1 MSYTINNTRGT
12 VVTTVTP
19 GTTQVVGGITLIGKN
34 YTGYGELI
42 AEDFVKLLENQANS
56 SAPSS
61 PQTGQLWYDTGESV
75 LKAYD
80 GTAWDRLNVTV
91 GTSAPGTATAGTLWL
106 DTTADKVLKIY
117 DGAAWQAT
125 SMATA
130 NARQTSVTLKVG
142 PNAWATT
149 ARKAGYTAGTN
160 VAGDTDVEVTAIIG
174 KTGAGADQVI
184 ALYSPASFDISTGQ
198 TAATTNGTLQY
209 DIRQNFSVTTTGAA
223 TTGSLQ
229 AGLNIRDGY
238 LDPAAVAP
246 LADEALAIQ
255 DAGNAAVKYDSDK
268 ILILTKTSTQAHA
281 GKLEPTANASVELG
295 SNTKRYATIYGVA
308 TSAQYADIAERFAAD
323 VTMDPGTIVALGG
336 VEEITKTAERA
347 DENVFGVISDTPA
360 FRMNDGAGDDTT
372 HPFVAF
378 SGRVLCKV
386 QGPVAKG
393 DRLVSSDIPGVA
405 VKADPND
412 NWKSTFGRALVSKTT
427 EEVEKIT
434 IAIGVK

>member
-56 SAPSS
+56 AAPSS

-91 GTSAPGTATAGTLWL
+91 GSSAPSSATAGTLWL

-117 DGAAWQAT
+117 DGSAFVAT

-130 NARQTSVTLKVG
+130 NARQTSVALKVG
-142 PNAWATT
+142 PNAWTTT

-160 VAGDTDVEVTAIIG
+160 VAGDSAVEVTAIIG

-184 ALYSPASFDISTGQ
+184 AVYSPASFDLSTGD
-198 TAATTNGTLQY
+198 TPSMTNGTLQY
-209 DIRQNFSVTTTGAA
+209 DIRQNFSVTTSGAA
-223 TTGSLQ
+223 AVGSLQ

-255 DAGNAAVKYDSDK
+255 DASNAAVKYDSGK
-268 ILILTKTSTQAHA
+268 IMILTKTTTQAHA
-281 GKLEPTANASVELG
+281 GKLEPTANASVDLG

-323 VTMDPGTIVALGG
+323 VSMDPGTIVALGG
-336 VEEITKTAERA
+336 VEEITKTAKLA

-360 FRMNDGAGDDTT
+360 FRMNDGAGDDIT

-378 SGRVLCKV
+378 SGRVLCKIK
-386 QGPVAKG
+386 GPVTKG

-412 NWKSTFGRALVSKTT
+412 NWKATFGRALVSKTT
-427 EEVEKIT
+427 DAVEKIT

>member
-42 AEDFVKLLENQANS
+42 AEDFVKLLENQANT

-61 PQTGQLWYDTGESV
+61 PQTGQLWYDTSESM

-80 GTAWDRLNVTV
+80 GTAWDRLQVSV
-91 GTSAPGTATAGTLWL
+91 GTSAPSSATAGALWL
-106 DTTADKVLKIY
+106 DTTSDKILKIY

-142 PNAWATT
+142 PNAWATA
-149 ARKAGYTAGTN
+149 ARRAGYTAGTN
-160 VAGDTDVEVTAIIG
+160 VSGDTDVEVTAIIG

-198 TAATTNGTLQY
+198 TAAMTNGTLAY
-209 DIRQNFSVTTTGAA
+209 DIRNNFSVTTTGAA

-246 LADEALAIQ
+246 LADEALAVQ

-268 ILILTKTSTQAHA
+268 IMILTKTSTQAHA
-281 GKLEPTANASVELG
+281 GKLEPTANASVDLG
-295 SNTKRYATIYGVA
+295 STTKRYATIYGVA

-323 VTMDPGTIVALGG
+323 TPMDPGTIVALGG
-336 VEEITKTAERA
+336 AEEITKTANKA
-347 DENVFGVISDTPA
+347 DENVFGVISETPA
-360 FRMNDGAGDDTT
+360 FRMNDGAGNDTT

-378 SGRVLCKV
+378 SGRVSCKV
-386 QGPVAKG
+386 KGPVTKG

-412 NWKSTFGRALVSKTT
+412 NWKATFGRALVDKTT
-427 EEVEKIT
+427 EEVGKIT

>member
-42 AEDFVKLLENQANS
+42 AEDFVKLLENQANT

-61 PQTGQLWYDTGESV
+61 PQTGQLWYDTSENI

-80 GTAWDRLNVTV
+80 GTAWDRLQVSV
-91 GTSAPGTATAGTLWL
+91 GTSAPSSATAGTLWL
-106 DTTADKVLKIY
+106 DTTADKILKIY
-117 DGAAWQAT
+117 DGTTFVAT
-125 SMATA
+125 SMASA
-130 NARQTSVTLKVG
+130 NARQASVTLKVG
-142 PNAWATT
+142 PNAWATA
-149 ARKAGYTAGTN
+149 ARRAGYTAGTN

-198 TAATTNGTLQY
+198 TAAMTNGTLAY
-209 DIRQNFSVTTTGAA
+209 DIRNNFSVTTSGAA

-246 LADEALAIQ
+246 LADEALAVQ

-268 ILILTKTSTQAHA
+268 IMILTKTSTQAHA
-281 GKLEPTANASVELG
+281 GKLEPTANASVDLG
-295 SNTKRYATIYGVA
+295 STNKRYATIYGVA

-323 VTMDPGTIVALGG
+323 TPMDPGTIVALGG
-336 VEEITKTAERA
+336 AEEITKTANKA
-347 DENVFGVISDTPA
+347 DENVFGVISEMPA

-378 SGRVLCKV
+378 SGRVSCKV
-386 QGPVAKG
+386 KGPVTKG

-412 NWKSTFGRALVSKTT
+412 NWKATFGRALVDKTT
-427 EEVEKIT
+427 EEVGKIT

>member
-42 AEDFVKLLENQANS
+42 AEDFVKLLENQANT

-61 PQTGQLWYDTGESV
+61 PQTGQLWYDTSENI

-80 GTAWDRLNVTV
+80 GTAWDRLQVSV
-91 GTSAPGTATAGTLWL
+91 GTSAPSSATAGTLWL
-106 DTTADKVLKIY
+106 DTTADKILKIY
-117 DGAAWQAT
+117 DGTTFVAT
-125 SMATA
+125 SMASA
-130 NARQTSVTLKVG
+130 NARQASVTLKVG
-142 PNAWATT
+142 PNAWATA
-149 ARKAGYTAGTN
+149 ARRAGYTAGTN

-198 TAATTNGTLQY
+198 TAAMTNGTLAY
-209 DIRQNFSVTTTGAA
+209 DIRNNFSVTTSGAA

-238 LDPAAVAP
+238 LDP
-246 LADEALAIQ
+246 LADEALAVQ

-268 ILILTKTSTQAHA
+268 IMILTKTSTQAHA
-281 GKLEPTANASVELG
+281 GKLEPTANASVDLG
-295 SNTKRYATIYGVA
+295 STNKRYATIYGVA

-323 VTMDPGTIVALGG
+323 TPMDPGTIVALGG
-336 VEEITKTAERA
+336 AEEITKTANKA
-347 DENVFGVISDTPA
+347 DENVFGVISEMPA

-378 SGRVLCKV
+378 SGRVSCKV
-386 QGPVAKG
+386 KGPVTKG

-412 NWKSTFGRALVSKTT
+412 NWKATFGRALVDKTT
-427 EEVEKIT
+427 EEVGKIT

>member
-61 PQTGQLWYDTGESV
+61 PQTGQLWYDTGENI

-80 GTAWDRLNVTV
+80 GSAWDRLQVSV
-91 GTSAPGTATAGTLWL
+91 GTSAPSSATAGTLWL
-106 DTTADKVLKIY
+106 DTSADKILKIY
-117 DGAAWQAT
+117 DGTAFVAT
-125 SMATA
+125 SMASA
-130 NARQTSVTLKVG
+130 NARQASITLKVG
-142 PNAWATT
+142 PNAWATS
-149 ARKAGYTAGTN
+149 ARRAGYTAGTN
-160 VAGDTDVEVTAIIG
+160 VSGDTDVEVTAIIG

-198 TAATTNGTLQY
+198 TAAMTNGTLQY
-209 DIRQNFSVTTTGAA
+209 DIRNNFSVTTSGAA

-246 LADEALAIQ
+246 LADEALAVQ

-268 ILILTKTSTQAHA
+268 IMILTKTSTQAHA
-281 GKLEPTANASVELG
+281 GKLEPTANASVDLG
-295 SNTKRYATIYGVA
+295 STNKRYATIYGVA
-308 TSAQYADIAERFAAD
+308 TSAQ
-323 VTMDPGTIVALGG
+323 
-336 VEEITKTAERA
+336 
-347 DENVFGVISDTPA
+347 
-360 FRMNDGAGDDTT
+360 
-372 HPFVAF
+372 
-378 SGRVLCKV
+378 
-386 QGPVAKG
+386 
-393 DRLVSSDIPGVA
+393 
-405 VKADPND
+405 
-412 NWKSTFGRALVSKTT
+412 
-427 EEVEKIT
+427 
-434 IAIGVK
+434 

>member
-42 AEDFVKLLENQANS
+42 AEDFVKLLENQANT

-61 PQTGQLWYDTGESV
+61 PQTGQLWYDTSESM

-80 GTAWDRLNVTV
+80 GTAWDRLQVSV
-91 GTSAPGTATAGTLWL
+91 GTSAPSSATAGALWL
-106 DTTADKVLKIY
+106 DTTSDKILKIY

-142 PNAWATT
+142 PNAWATA
-149 ARKAGYTAGTN
+149 ARRAGYTAGTN
-160 VAGDTDVEVTAIIG
+160 VSGDTDVEVTAIIG

-184 ALYSPASFDISTGQ
+184 ALYAPASFDISTGQ
-198 TAATTNGTLQY
+198 TAAMTNGTLQY
-209 DIRQNFSVTTTGAA
+209 DIRNNFSVTTSGAA

-246 LADEALAIQ
+246 LADEALAVQ

-268 ILILTKTSTQAHA
+268 IMILTKTSTQAHA
-281 GKLEPTANASVELG
+281 GKLEPTANASVDLG
-295 SNTKRYATIYGVA
+295 STTKRYATIYGVA

-323 VTMDPGTIVALGG
+323 TPMDPGTIVALGG
-336 VEEITKTAERA
+336 AEEITKTANKA
-347 DENVFGVISDTPA
+347 DENVFGVISETPA
-360 FRMNDGAGDDTT
+360 FRMNDGAGNDTT

-378 SGRVLCKV
+378 SGRVSCKV
-386 QGPVAKG
+386 KGPVTKG

-412 NWKSTFGRALVSKTT
+412 NWKATFGRALVDKTT
-427 EEVEKIT
+427 EEVGKIT

>member
-56 SAPSS
+56 AAPSS

-91 GTSAPGTATAGTLWL
+91 GSSAPSSATAGTLWL

-117 DGAAWQAT
+117 DGSAFVAT

-130 NARQTSVTLKVG
+130 NARQTSVAVKVG
-142 PNAWATT
+142 PNAWTTT

-160 VAGDTDVEVTAIIG
+160 VAGDSAVEVTAIIG

-184 ALYSPASFDISTGQ
+184 AVYSPASFDLSTGD
-198 TAATTNGTLQY
+198 TPSMTNGTLQY
-209 DIRQNFSVTTTGAA
+209 DIRQNFSVTTSGAA
-223 TTGSLQ
+223 AVGSLQ

-255 DAGNAAVKYDSDK
+255 DASNAAVKYDSGK
-268 ILILTKTSTQAHA
+268 IMILTKTTTQAHA
-281 GKLEPTANASVELG
+281 GKLEPTANASVDLG

-323 VTMDPGTIVALGG
+323 VSMDPGTIVALGG
-336 VEEITKTAERA
+336 VEEITKTAKLA

-360 FRMNDGAGDDTT
+360 FRMNDGAGDDIT

-378 SGRVLCKV
+378 SGRVLCKIK
-386 QGPVAKG
+386 GPVTKG

-412 NWKSTFGRALVSKTT
+412 NWKATFGRALVSKTT
-427 EEVEKIT
+427 DAVEKIT

>member
-42 AEDFVKLLENQANS
+42 AEDFVKLLENQANT

-61 PQTGQLWYDTGESV
+61 PQTGQLWYDTSESM

-80 GTAWDRLNVTV
+80 GTAWDRLQVSV
-91 GTSAPGTATAGTLWL
+91 GTSAPSSATAGALWL
-106 DTTADKVLKIY
+106 DTTSDKILKIY

-142 PNAWATT
+142 PNAWATA
-149 ARKAGYTAGTN
+149 ARRAGYTAGTN
-160 VAGDTDVEVTAIIG
+160 VSGDTDVEVTAIIG

-184 ALYSPASFDISTGQ
+184 ALYAPASFDISTGQ
-198 TAATTNGTLQY
+198 TAAMTNGTLQY
-209 DIRQNFSVTTTGAA
+209 DIRNNFSVTTSGAA

-246 LADEALAIQ
+246 LADEALAVQ

-268 ILILTKTSTQAHA
+268 IMILTKTSTQAHA
-281 GKLEPTANASVELG
+281 GKLEPTANASVDLG
-295 SNTKRYATIYGVA
+295 STTKRYATIYGVA

-323 VTMDPGTIVALGG
+323 TPMDPGTIVALGG
-336 VEEITKTAERA
+336 AEEITKTANQA
-347 DENVFGVISDTPA
+347 DENVFGVISETPA
-360 FRMNDGAGDDTT
+360 FRMNDGAGNDTT

-378 SGRVLCKV
+378 SGRVSCKV
-386 QGPVAKG
+386 KGPVTKG

-412 NWKSTFGRALVSKTT
+412 NWKATFGRALVDKTT
-427 EEVEKIT
+427 EEVGKIT

>member
-56 SAPSS
+56 AAPSS

-80 GTAWDRLNVTV
+80 GSAWDRLNVTV
-91 GTSAPGTATAGTLWL
+91 GSSAPSSATAGTLWL

-117 DGAAWQAT
+117 DGSAFVAT

-130 NARQTSVTLKVG
+130 NARQTSVALKVG
-142 PNAWATT
+142 PNAWTTT

-160 VAGDTDVEVTAIIG
+160 VAGDSAVEVTAIIG

-184 ALYSPASFDISTGQ
+184 AVYSPASFDLSTGD
-198 TAATTNGTLQY
+198 TPSMTNGTLQY
-209 DIRQNFSVTTTGAA
+209 DIRQNFSVTTSGAA
-223 TTGSLQ
+223 ATGSLQ

-255 DAGNAAVKYDSDK
+255 DAGNAAVKYDSGK
-268 ILILTKTSTQAHA
+268 IMILTKTTTQAHA
-281 GKLEPTANASVELG
+281 GKLEPTANASVDLG

-323 VTMDPGTIVALGG
+323 VSMDPGTIVALGG
-336 VEEITKTAERA
+336 VEEITKTAKLA

-360 FRMNDGAGDDTT
+360 FRMNDGAGDDIT

-378 SGRVLCKV
+378 SGRVLCKIK
-386 QGPVAKG
+386 GPVTKG

-412 NWKSTFGRALVSKTT
+412 NWKATFGRALVSKTT
-427 EEVEKIT
+427 DAVEKIT

>member
-42 AEDFVKLLENQANS
+42 AEDFVKLLENQANT

-61 PQTGQLWYDTGESV
+61 PQTGQLWYDTSENI

-80 GTAWDRLNVTV
+80 GTAWDRLQVSV
-91 GTSAPGTATAGTLWL
+91 GTSAPSSATAGTLWL
-106 DTTADKVLKIY
+106 DTTADKILKIY
-117 DGAAWQAT
+117 DGTTFVAT
-125 SMATA
+125 SMASA
-130 NARQTSVTLKVG
+130 NARQASVTLKVG
-142 PNAWATT
+142 PNAWATA
-149 ARKAGYTAGTN
+149 ARRAGYTAGTN

-198 TAATTNGTLQY
+198 TAALTNGTLAY
-209 DIRQNFSVTTTGAA
+209 DIRNNFSVTTSGAA

-246 LADEALAIQ
+246 LADEALAVQ

-268 ILILTKTSTQAHA
+268 IMILTKTSTQAHA
-281 GKLEPTANASVELG
+281 GKLEPTANASVDLG
-295 SNTKRYATIYGVA
+295 STNKRYATIYGVA

-323 VTMDPGTIVALGG
+323 TPMDPGTIVALGG
-336 VEEITKTAERA
+336 AEEITKTANKA
-347 DENVFGVISDTPA
+347 DENVFGVISEMPA

-378 SGRVLCKV
+378 SGRVSCKV
-386 QGPVAKG
+386 KGPVTKG

-412 NWKSTFGRALVSKTT
+412 NWKATFGRALVDKTT
-427 EEVEKIT
+427 EEVGKIT

>member
-56 SAPSS
+56 AAPSS

-91 GTSAPGTATAGTLWL
+91 GSSAPSSATAGTLWL

-117 DGAAWQAT
+117 DGSAFVAT

-130 NARQTSVTLKVG
+130 NARQTSVALKVG
-142 PNAWATT
+142 PNAWTTT

-160 VAGDTDVEVTAIIG
+160 VAGDSAVEVTAIIG

-184 ALYSPASFDISTGQ
+184 AVYSPASFDLSTGD
-198 TAATTNGTLQY
+198 TPSMTNGTLQY
-209 DIRQNFSVTTTGAA
+209 DIRQNFSVTTSGAA
-223 TTGSLQ
+223 ATGSLQ

-255 DAGNAAVKYDSDK
+255 DASNAAVKYDSGK
-268 ILILTKTSTQAHA
+268 IMILTKTTTQAHA
-281 GKLEPTANASVELG
+281 GKLEPTANASVDLG

-323 VTMDPGTIVALGG
+323 VSMDPGTIVALGG
-336 VEEITKTAERA
+336 VEEITKTAKQA

-378 SGRVLCKV
+378 SGRVLCKIK
-386 QGPVAKG
+386 GPVTKG

-412 NWKSTFGRALVSKTT
+412 NWKATFGRALVSKTT
-427 EEVEKIT
+427 DAVEKIT

>member
-56 SAPSS
+56 AAPSS

-80 GTAWDRLNVTV
+80 GTAWDRLQVAV
-91 GTSAPGTATAGTLWL
+91 GTSAPSSATAGTLWL
-106 DTTADKVLKIY
+106 DTTAEKILKIY
-117 DGAAWQAT
+117 DGTAFVAT

-130 NARQTSVTLKVG
+130 NARQTSVSLKVG
-142 PNAWATT
+142 PNGWTT
-149 ARKAGYTAGTN
+149 AARKAGYQAGTN
-160 VAGDTDVEVTAIIG
+160 NSGDPAVEVTAIIG

-184 ALYSPASFDISTGQ
+184 AVYSPASFDISTGD
-198 TAATTNGTLQY
+198 TATMTNGTLAY

-255 DAGNAAVKYDSDK
+255 DAGNAAVKYDTDK
-268 ILILTKTSTQAHA
+268 IMILTKTSTQAHA
-281 GKLEPTANASVELG
+281 GKLEPTANASVDLG

-336 VEEITKTAERA
+336 VEEITKTAKQA

-360 FRMNDGAGDDTT
+360 FRMNDGAGNDTT

-378 SGRVLCKV
+378 SGRVLCKIK
-386 QGPVAKG
+386 GPVAKG

-412 NWKSTFGRALVSKTT
+412 NWKATFGRALVSKTT
-427 EEVEKIT
+427 DAVEKIT

>member
-1 MSYTINNTRGT
+1 
-12 VVTTVTP
+12 
-19 GTTQVVGGITLIGKN
+19 
-34 YTGYGELI
+34 
-42 AEDFVKLLENQANS
+42 
-56 SAPSS
+56 
-61 PQTGQLWYDTGESV
+61 

-91 GTSAPGTATAGTLWL
+91 GSSAPSSATAGTLWL

-117 DGAAWQAT
+117 DGSAFVAT

-130 NARQTSVTLKVG
+130 NARQTSVALKVG
-142 PNAWATT
+142 PNAWTT
-149 ARKAGYTAGTN
+149 AQRKAGYTAGTN
-160 VAGDTDVEVTAIIG
+160 VAGDSAVEVTAIIG

-184 ALYSPASFDISTGQ
+184 AVYSPASFDLSTGD
-198 TAATTNGTLQY
+198 TPSMTNGTLQY
-209 DIRQNFSVTTTGAA
+209 DIRQNFSVTTSGAA
-223 TTGSLQ
+223 AVGSLQ

-255 DAGNAAVKYDSDK
+255 DAGNAAVKYDTDK
-268 ILILTKTSTQAHA
+268 IMILTKTSTQAHA
-281 GKLEPTANASVELG
+281 GKLEPTANASVDLG

-336 VEEITKTAERA
+336 VEEITKTAKQA

-378 SGRVLCKV
+378 SGRVLCKIK
-386 QGPVAKG
+386 GPVTKG

-412 NWKSTFGRALVSKTT
+412 NWKATFGRALVSKTT
-427 EEVEKIT
+427 DAVEKIT

>member
-56 SAPSS
+56 AAPSS
-61 PQTGQLWYDTGESV
+61 PQTGQLWYDTSENV

-91 GTSAPGTATAGTLWL
+91 ATSAPASATAGSLWL
-106 DTTADKVLKIY
+106 DTTSDKILKVY
-117 DGAAWQAT
+117 DGTAWVAT
-125 SMATA
+125 SMASA
-130 NARQTSVTLKVG
+130 NARTTATVLKVG
-142 PNAWATT
+142 PNAWATAT
-149 ARKAGYTAGTN
+149 RRAGYTAGTN
-160 VAGDTDVEVTAIIG
+160 IAGDTDVEITAIIG
-174 KTGAGADQVI
+174 KTGAGVDQVV

-198 TAATTNGTLQY
+198 TEAMTNGTLQY
-209 DIRQNFSVTTTGAA
+209 DIRNNFSVTTTGAA
-223 TTGSLQ
+223 GTGSLQ

-246 LADEALAIQ
+246 LADESLALQ
-255 DAGNAAVKYDSDK
+255 DAGNSAVSYDSDK
-268 ILILTKTSTQAHA
+268 IMILTKTSTQAHA
-281 GKLEPTANASVELG
+281 GKLEPTANASVDLG
-295 SNTKRYATIYGVA
+295 SSTKRYATIYGVA
-308 TSAQYADIAERFAAD
+308 TSAQYADIAERFASD
-323 VTMDPGTIVALGG
+323 VSMDPGTIVALGG
-336 VEEITKTAERA
+336 VEEITKTADRA
-347 DENVFGVISDTPA
+347 DENVFGVISETPA

-378 SGRVLCKV
+378 SGRVLTKIV
-386 QGPVAKG
+386 GPVTKG

-412 NWKSTFGRALVSKTT
+412 NWKATFGRALVDKAT

>member
-1 MSYTINNTRGT
+1 
-12 VVTTVTP
+12 
-19 GTTQVVGGITLIGKN
+19 
-34 YTGYGELI
+34 
-42 AEDFVKLLENQANS
+42 
-56 SAPSS
+56 
-61 PQTGQLWYDTGESV
+61 

-80 GTAWDRLNVTV
+80 GTAWDRLQVAV
-91 GTSAPGTATAGTLWL
+91 GTSAPSSATAGTLWL
-106 DTTADKVLKIY
+106 DTTAEKILKIY
-117 DGAAWQAT
+117 DGTAFVAT

-130 NARQTSVTLKVG
+130 NARQTSVSLKVG
-142 PNAWATT
+142 PNAWTTT
-149 ARKAGYTAGTN
+149 ARKAGYAAGTN
-160 VAGDTDVEVTAIIG
+160 VAGDTAVEVTAIIG

-184 ALYSPASFDISTGQ
+184 AVYSPASFDISTGD
-198 TAATTNGTLQY
+198 TATMTNGTLAY
-209 DIRQNFSVTTTGAA
+209 DIRQNFSVTTSGAA
-223 TTGSLQ
+223 ATGSLQ

-255 DAGNAAVKYDSDK
+255 DAGNAAVKYDTDK
-268 ILILTKTSTQAHA
+268 IMILTKTSTQAHA
-281 GKLEPTANASVELG
+281 GKLEPTANASVDLG

-323 VTMDPGTIVALGG
+323 VSMDPGTIVALGG
-336 VEEITKTAERA
+336 VEEITKTAKLA

-378 SGRVLCKV
+378 SGRVLCKIK
-386 QGPVAKG
+386 GPVTKG

-412 NWKSTFGRALVSKTT
+412 NWKATFGRALVSKTT
-427 EEVEKIT
+427 DAVEKIT

>member
-56 SAPSS
+56 AAPSS

-80 GTAWDRLNVTV
+80 GTAWDRLQVAV
-91 GTSAPGTATAGTLWL
+91 GTSAPSSATAGTLWL
-106 DTTADKVLKIY
+106 DTTAEKILKIY
-117 DGAAWQAT
+117 DGTAFVAT

-130 NARQTSVTLKVG
+130 NARQTSVALKVG
-142 PNAWATT
+142 PNAWTTT
-149 ARKAGYTAGTN
+149 ARKAGYTGGAHN
-160 VAGDTDVEVTAIIG
+160 NSDVAVEVTAIIG
-174 KTGAGADQVI
+174 KTGVGADQVI

-255 DAGNAAVKYDSDK
+255 DAGNAAVKYDTDK
-268 ILILTKTSTQAHA
+268 IMILTKTSTQAHA
-281 GKLEPTANASVELG
+281 GKLEPTANASVDLG

-336 VEEITKTAERA
+336 VEEITKTAKQA

-360 FRMNDGAGDDTT
+360 FRMNDGAGNDTT

-378 SGRVLCKV
+378 SGRVLCKIK
-386 QGPVAKG
+386 GPVAKG

-412 NWKSTFGRALVSKTT
+412 NWKATFGRALVSKTT
-427 EEVEKIT
+427 DAVEKIT

>member
-1 MSYTINNTRGT
+1 M
-12 VVTTVTP
+12 
-19 GTTQVVGGITLIGKN
+19 
-34 YTGYGELI
+34 
-42 AEDFVKLLENQANS
+42 
-56 SAPSS
+56 
-61 PQTGQLWYDTGESV
+61 
-75 LKAYD
+75 
-80 GTAWDRLNVTV
+80 
-91 GTSAPGTATAGTLWL
+91 
-106 DTTADKVLKIY
+106 LKIY
-117 DGAAWQAT
+117 DGTAFLAT

-130 NARQTSVTLKVG
+130 NARQTSVALKVG
-142 PNAWATT
+142 PNAWTTT

-160 VAGDTDVEVTAIIG
+160 VAGDSAVEVTAIIG

-184 ALYSPASFDISTGQ
+184 AVYSPASFDLSTGD
-198 TAATTNGTLQY
+198 TPSMTNGTLQY
-209 DIRQNFSVTTTGAA
+209 DIRQNFSVTTSGAA
-223 TTGSLQ
+223 ATGSLQ

-255 DAGNAAVKYDSDK
+255 DASNAAVKYDTDK
-268 ILILTKTSTQAHA
+268 IMILTKTTTQAHA
-281 GKLEPTANASVELG
+281 GKLEPTANASVDLG

-323 VTMDPGTIVALGG
+323 VSMDPGTIVALGG
-336 VEEITKTAERA
+336 VEEITKTAKLA

-360 FRMNDGAGDDTT
+360 FRMNDGAGDDIT

-378 SGRVLCKV
+378 SGRVLCKIK
-386 QGPVAKG
+386 GPVTKG

-412 NWKSTFGRALVSKTT
+412 NWKATFGRALVSKTT
-427 EEVEKIT
+427 DAVEKIT

>member
-1 MSYTINNTRGT
+1 
-12 VVTTVTP
+12 
-19 GTTQVVGGITLIGKN
+19 
-34 YTGYGELI
+34 
-42 AEDFVKLLENQANS
+42 
-56 SAPSS
+56 
-61 PQTGQLWYDTGESV
+61 
-75 LKAYD
+75 
-80 GTAWDRLNVTV
+80 
-91 GTSAPGTATAGTLWL
+91 
-106 DTTADKVLKIY
+106 
-117 DGAAWQAT
+117 
-125 SMATA
+125 MASA
-130 NARQTSVTLKVG
+130 NARQASVTLKVG
-142 PNAWATT
+142 PNAWATA
-149 ARKAGYTAGTN
+149 ARRAGYTAGTN

-198 TAATTNGTLQY
+198 TAAMTNGTLAY
-209 DIRQNFSVTTTGAA
+209 DIRNNFSVTTSGAA

-246 LADEALAIQ
+246 LADEALAVQ

-268 ILILTKTSTQAHA
+268 IMILTKTSTQAHA
-281 GKLEPTANASVELG
+281 GKLEPTANASVDLG
-295 SNTKRYATIYGVA
+295 STNKRYATIYGVS

-323 VTMDPGTIVALGG
+323 TPMDPGTIVALGG
-336 VEEITKTAERA
+336 AEEITKTANKA
-347 DENVFGVISDTPA
+347 DENVFGVISEMPA

-378 SGRVLCKV
+378 SGRVSCKV
-386 QGPVAKG
+386 KGPVTKG

-412 NWKSTFGRALVSKTT
+412 NWKATFGRALVDKTT
-427 EEVEKIT
+427 EEVGKIT

>member
-42 AEDFVKLLENQANS
+42 AEDFVKLLENQANT

-61 PQTGQLWYDTGESV
+61 PQTGQLWYDTSENI

-80 GTAWDRLNVTV
+80 GTAWDRLQVSV
-91 GTSAPGTATAGTLWL
+91 GTSAPSSATAGTLWL
-106 DTTADKVLKIY
+106 DTTADKILKIY
-117 DGAAWQAT
+117 DGTTFVAT
-125 SMATA
+125 SMASA
-130 NARQTSVTLKVG
+130 NARQASVTLKVG
-142 PNAWATT
+142 PNAWATA
-149 ARKAGYTAGTN
+149 ARRAGYTAGTN

-198 TAATTNGTLQY
+198 TAAMTNGTLAY
-209 DIRQNFSVTTTGAA
+209 DIRNNFSVTTSGAA

-246 LADEALAIQ
+246 LADEALAVQ

-268 ILILTKTSTQAHA
+268 IMILTKTSTQAHA
-281 GKLEPTANASVELG
+281 GKLEPTANASVDLG
-295 SNTKRYATIYGVA
+295 STNKRYATIYGVA

-323 VTMDPGTIVALGG
+323 TPMDPGTIVALGG
-336 VEEITKTAERA
+336 AEEITKTANKA
-347 DENVFGVISDTPA
+347 DENVFGVISEMPA

-378 SGRVLCKV
+378 SGRVSCKV
-386 QGPVAKG
+386 KGPVAKG

-412 NWKSTFGRALVSKTT
+412 NWKATFGRALVDKTT
-427 EEVEKIT
+427 EEVGKIT

>member
-42 AEDFVKLLENQANS
+42 AEDFVKLLENQANT

-61 PQTGQLWYDTGESV
+61 PQTGQLWYDTSENI

-80 GTAWDRLNVTV
+80 GTAWDRLQVSV
-91 GTSAPGTATAGTLWL
+91 GTSAPSSATAGTLWL
-106 DTTADKVLKIY
+106 DTTADKILKIY
-117 DGAAWQAT
+117 DGTAFVAT
-125 SMATA
+125 SMASA
-130 NARQTSVTLKVG
+130 NARQASVTLKVG
-142 PNAWATT
+142 PNAWATA
-149 ARKAGYTAGTN
+149 ARRAGYTAGTN

-198 TAATTNGTLQY
+198 TAAMTNGTLAY
-209 DIRQNFSVTTTGAA
+209 DIRNNFSVTTSGAA

-246 LADEALAIQ
+246 LADEALAVQ

-268 ILILTKTSTQAHA
+268 IMILTKTSTQAHA
-281 GKLEPTANASVELG
+281 GKLEPTANASVDLG
-295 SNTKRYATIYGVA
+295 STNKRYATIYGVA

-323 VTMDPGTIVALGG
+323 TPMDPGTIVALGG
-336 VEEITKTAERA
+336 AEEITKTANKA
-347 DENVFGVISDTPA
+347 DENVFGVISEMPA

-378 SGRVLCKV
+378 SGRVSCKV
-386 QGPVAKG
+386 KGPVTKG

-412 NWKSTFGRALVSKTT
+412 NWKATFGRALVDKTT
-427 EEVEKIT
+427 EEVGKIT

>member
-1 MSYTINNTRGT
+1 
-12 VVTTVTP
+12 
-19 GTTQVVGGITLIGKN
+19 
-34 YTGYGELI
+34 
-42 AEDFVKLLENQANS
+42 
-56 SAPSS
+56 
-61 PQTGQLWYDTGESV
+61 
-75 LKAYD
+75 
-80 GTAWDRLNVTV
+80 
-91 GTSAPGTATAGTLWL
+91 
-106 DTTADKVLKIY
+106 
-117 DGAAWQAT
+117 
-125 SMATA
+125 MATA
-130 NARQTSVTLKVG
+130 NARQTSVSLKVG
-142 PNAWATT
+142 PNAWTTT
-149 ARKAGYTAGTN
+149 ARKAGYAAGTD
-160 VAGDTDVEVTAIIG
+160 AMGDAPVEVTAIIG

-184 ALYSPASFDISTGQ
+184 AVYSPASFDISTGQ

-223 TTGSLQ
+223 ATGSLQ

-255 DAGNAAVKYDSDK
+255 DAGNAAVKYDTDK
-268 ILILTKTSTQAHA
+268 IMILTKTSTQAHA
-281 GKLEPTANASVELG
+281 GKLEPTANASVDLG

-336 VEEITKTAERA
+336 VEEITKTAKQA

-360 FRMNDGAGDDTT
+360 FRMNDGAGNDTT

-378 SGRVLCKV
+378 SGRVLCKIK
-386 QGPVAKG
+386 GPVAKG

-412 NWKSTFGRALVSKTT
+412 NWKATFGRALVSKTT
-427 EEVEKIT
+427 DAVEKIT

>member
-56 SAPSS
+56 AAPSS

-91 GTSAPGTATAGTLWL
+91 GSSAPSSATAGTLWL

-117 DGAAWQAT
+117 DGSAFVAT

-130 NARQTSVTLKVG
+130 NARQTSVALKVG
-142 PNAWATT
+142 PNAWTTT

-160 VAGDTDVEVTAIIG
+160 VAGDSAVEVTAIIG

-184 ALYSPASFDISTGQ
+184 AVYSPASFDLSTGD
-198 TAATTNGTLQY
+198 TPSMTNGTLQY
-209 DIRQNFSVTTTGAA
+209 DIRQNFSVTTSGAA
-223 TTGSLQ
+223 AVGSLQ

-246 LADEALAIQ
+246 LADEALQ
-255 DAGNAAVKYDSDK
+255 LRDASNAAVKYDSGK
-268 ILILTKTSTQAHA
+268 IMILTKTTTQAHA
-281 GKLEPTANASVELG
+281 GKLEPTANASVDLG

-323 VTMDPGTIVALGG
+323 VSMDPGTIVALGG
-336 VEEITKTAERA
+336 VEEITKTAKLA

-378 SGRVLCKV
+378 SGRVLCKIK
-386 QGPVAKG
+386 GPVTKG

-412 NWKSTFGRALVSKTT
+412 NWKATFGRALVSKTT
-427 EEVEKIT
+427 DAVEKIT

>member
-42 AEDFVKLLENQANS
+42 AEDFVKLLENQANT

-61 PQTGQLWYDTGESV
+61 PQTGQLWYDTSESM

-80 GTAWDRLNVTV
+80 GTAWDRLQVSV
-91 GTSAPGTATAGTLWL
+91 GTSAPSSATAGALWL
-106 DTTADKVLKIY
+106 DTTSDKILKIY

-142 PNAWATT
+142 PNAWATA
-149 ARKAGYTAGTN
+149 ARRAGYTAGTN
-160 VAGDTDVEVTAIIG
+160 VSGDTDVEVTAIIG

-198 TAATTNGTLQY
+198 TAAMTNGTLAY
-209 DIRQNFSVTTTGAA
+209 DIRNNFSVTTSGAA

-246 LADEALAIQ
+246 LADEALAVQ

-268 ILILTKTSTQAHA
+268 IMILTKTSTQAHA
-281 GKLEPTANASVELG
+281 GKLEPTANASVDLG
-295 SNTKRYATIYGVA
+295 STTKRYATIYGVA

-323 VTMDPGTIVALGG
+323 TPMDPGTIVALGG
-336 VEEITKTAERA
+336 AEEITKTANKA
-347 DENVFGVISDTPA
+347 DENVFGVISETPA
-360 FRMNDGAGDDTT
+360 FRMNDGAGNDTT

-378 SGRVLCKV
+378 SGRVSCKV
-386 QGPVAKG
+386 KGPVTKG

-412 NWKSTFGRALVSKTT
+412 NWKATFGRALVDKTT
-427 EEVEKIT
+427 EEVGKIT